1 MRYIKTFSLVVLFL
15 LLPSCTSQQILSGVG
30 AVLGSGEITEQEA
43 GSGLRDALLQGVAE
57 SAENLSVENGYFKN
71 TLIKIPFPEDAV
83 KVANTLRDI
92 GLGQEVDKVIL
103 SLNRAAEDAAREAK
117 PIFVNAIKQMTLNDA
132 MDILFGA
139 EDAATNY
146 LKKTCSLE
154 LTQKFSPVINTSLT
168 KVNATKYWAD
178 VMNTYNKIP
187 LVKKINPDLTAYVTQ
202 KALDGLFYSIAKE
215 ERKIR
220 ENPAAR
226 TTLLLQKVFGYRDR
240 KKSSE

>member
-1 MRYIKTFSLVVLFL
+1 MKHLRTSFLAVFL
-15 LLPSCTSQQILSGVG
+15 LLLSACTSQQIISGVG
-30 AVLGSGEITEQEA
+30 TVLGSGDITEQDASA
-43 GSGLRDALLQGVAE
+43 GLKDALLQGIAE
-57 SAENLSVENGYFKN
+57 SAVNLSVENGYFKN
-71 TLIKIPFPEDAV
+71 TFIKIPFPEDAV

-103 SLNRAAEDAAREAK
+103 SLNRAAENAALEAK
-117 PIFVNAIKQMTLNDA
+117 PIFINAIKQMTLNDA
-132 MDILFGA
+132 MDILFGTD
-139 EDAATNY
+139 DAATNY
-146 LKKTCSLE
+146 LKKTCSPQLI
-154 LTQKFSPVINTSLT
+154 QKFSPIINTSLT

-202 KALDGLFYSIAKE
+202 KALDGLFFSVAKE

-226 TTLLLQKVFGYRDR
+226 TTFLLQKVFGYRDR
-240 KKSSE
+240 KKK

>member
-1 MRYIKTFSLVVLFL
+1 MKYVNTSFLAVLLFF
-15 LLPSCTSQQILSGVG
+15 LPSCTSQQILSGVG

-43 GSGLRDALLQGVAE
+43 GAGLKDALLQGIAE

-139 EDAATNY
+139 DDAATNY
-146 LKKTCSLE
+146 LKKTCSLQ

-187 LVKKINPDLTAYVTQ
+187 LVKKINPDLTAYVTE
-202 KALDGLFYSIAKE
+202 KALDGLFYSVAKE
-215 ERKIR
+215 EKKIR

-226 TTLLLQKVFGYRDR
+226 TTFLLQKVFGYRDR
-240 KKSSE
+240 KKNSE